1 MTEEENRKTTTT
13 TTKWHAGISGN
24 KGGHNRVIQR
34 ELPAFGATY
43 YVVFVFCATF
53 AWAAGFLFVSL
64 LLLFLK
70 NRIDFFPLLISAFP
84 VLLQHQMTCVKN
96 QQ

>member
-64 LLLFLK
+64 LLLF
-70 NRIDFFPLLISAFP
+70 
-84 VLLQHQMTCVKN
+84 V
-96 QQ
+96 